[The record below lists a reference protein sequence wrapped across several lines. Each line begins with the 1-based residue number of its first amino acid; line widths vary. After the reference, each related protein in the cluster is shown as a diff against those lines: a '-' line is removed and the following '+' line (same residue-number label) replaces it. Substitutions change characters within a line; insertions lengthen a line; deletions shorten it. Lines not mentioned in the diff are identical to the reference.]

1 MSQFYAGV
9 SSGNLPPEVATSY
22 VTQNGT
28 AVPAANV
35 LTINAI
41 DSSENNDNGIISKG
55 GVIGTGTANE
65 IDLVLTNRITGS
77 VSTTGVVTS
86 TIMTFTPP
94 VTEGVYDFSINI
106 CAWITAGQIG
116 STYQMLG
123 AVKSDG
129 LGTFAT
135 IGTPIRSMRGESGT
149 FDVTQVDVSI
159 SGGSILVTATGLGAT
174 TIKWTGLM
182 TYVFG
187 GA

>member
-1 MSQFYAGV
+1 MSQFFTGV
-9 SSGNLPPEVATSY
+9 TAGNLPPSVATSY
-22 VTQNGT
+22 TTQSGT
-28 AVPAANV
+28 AVPSANV
-35 LTINAI
+35 LIINAG
-41 DSSENNDNGIISKG
+41 DSTENNDNGIISKG
-55 GVIGTGTANE
+55 GVLGTGTANE
-65 IDLVLTNRITGS
+65 VDIVLTNRITGS
-77 VSTTGVVTS
+77 VSTTGIVTS

-94 VTEGVYDFSINI
+94 AAEGVYDFSINI

-135 IGTPIRSMRGESGT
+135 IGTPIRTMRGESVT

-159 SGGSILVTATGLGAT
+159 SGSSILVTATGLAAT

-182 TYVFG
+182 TYVYG